1 MAATLEEIRQ
11 FVETQLNVKDYEKI
25 DKAINGFQVEKR
37 GKIQKLCLAVD
48 FCLETLDQAILQK
61 ADAILVHHGIFW
73 GKPFPITGRYYHLIE
88 KLIKHNIALL
98 ALHLPLDM
106 HKKFGNNIGLIE
118 ELGFSHSHCFGDYHG
133 LKLLFM
139 GKAQENSGKTLGELL
154 KNYRKRFGDPLFVVG
169 KEDRVVNKLAVCSGG
184 GLFGLEDAKKEG
196 ADAFLVGDANHT
208 MYHLAKE
215 LDIAVISGGHYATET
230 IGVKRL
236 GEHMA
241 ELFSLDTV
249 FLDVPTGL

>member
-1 MAATLEEIRQ
+1 MAATIQEISQFLENE
-11 FVETQLNVKDYEKI
+11 LNVKDYEQI

-37 GKIQKLCLAVD
+37 GKIQKICLAVD
-48 FCLETLDQAILQK
+48 FCLETLQQAISQK
-61 ADAILVHHGIFW
+61 ADAILVHHGIYW
-73 GKPFPITGRYYHLIE
+73 GKPLPIAGRHYDLIE

-106 HKKFGNNIGLIE
+106 HKRWGNNIGLIE
-118 ELGFSHSHCFGDYHG
+118 ELGFYYSHCFGNYHG

-139 GKAQENSGKTLGELL
+139 AEMEKGSKTVGELL
-154 KNYRKRFGDPLFVVG
+154 KDYRQKFGNPLFVVG
-169 KEDRVVNKLAVCSGG
+169 EEDRAINKLAVCSGG

-215 LDIAVISGGHYATET
+215 LDIVVISGGHYATET

-236 GEHMA
+236 GAHMA
-241 ELFSLDTV
+241 ELFSLETI